1 MNATAPEPDSG
12 PSAVFGAS
20 WPPVLLM
27 LMLAVCFLLGDHT
40 LPSQRYDQDLYHI
53 QVIRQFETQLPTP
66 DVSNYGAATGPGY
79 HLVYALVG
87 SVIGSDI
94 QTLRWFSPI
103 IAIGLIVVV
112 AGFCTTCCKP
122 ITAALL
128 TAPLAV
134 SYYLLGSAVYLQTD
148 NLAWLLV
155 ALALGP
161 LVFRPATGWT
171 LLASG
176 VFLLLAVFV
185 RQNFIWVA
193 GPIVLSGLLTT
204 SVARRIPPWQIGG
217 EKIEST
223 ARSLWLFG
231 LLAVVPGCLLLG
243 WFRWIWGGLVPPNF
257 QYFHSFHVVWVA
269 AGFALAV
276 VGLYAPFFLLA
287 LPRCRGLI
295 RQHSSS
301 LILAGLIGGA
311 CALVPSSGFDPE
323 FGRSGGLMW
332 KLVRLGPE
340 FADRSLVLG
349 FFSTMGAAS
358 ILLIWFAICQAGR
371 QRGGLVLLCGWL
383 ASTSTMFVN
392 SQSYQRYY
400 DFPSLL
406 VLVWGI
412 ALCLRGH
419 PAADR
424 RVAYGPPLL
433 AVILASLFA
442 ISIV

>member
-1 MNATAPEPDSG
+1 MNAAASEPDSG

-27 LMLAVCFLLGDHT
+27 LVLATAFLLGDHI
-40 LPSQRYDQDLYHI
+40 LDSQQYDQDLYHI
-53 QVIRQFETQLPTP
+53 QVIRQFEAQLPTP
-66 DVSNYGAATGPGY
+66 DLSNYGAATGPGY
-79 HLVYALVG
+79 HLAFAMVG
-87 SVIGSDI
+87 SLIGSDL

-112 AGFCTTCCKP
+112 AGFCSTCCKP
-122 ITAALL
+122 LAAALL
-128 TAPLAV
+128 TTPLAV

-155 ALALGP
+155 VLALGP
-161 LVFRPATGWT
+161 LIFRPTCGWI
-171 LLASG
+171 LLRSG
-176 VFLLLAVFV
+176 LCLLLAVFV
-185 RQNFIWVA
+185 RQNFIWLA
-193 GPIVLSGLLTT
+193 GPIVLCGLLTT
-204 SVARRIPPWQIGG
+204 PLARRIVVFESGSVDG
-217 EKIEST
+217 ERTSRT
-223 ARSLWLFG
+223 LWRLSLLV
-231 LLAVVPGCLLLG
+231 VVPGFLLLG
-243 WFRWIWGGLVPPNF
+243 AFRWTWGGLVPPNF

-269 AGFALAV
+269 AGFALAL

-287 LPRCRGLI
+287 IPRCGGLI
-295 RQHSSS
+295 RQKSSW
-301 LILAGLIGGA
+301 LILAGVVGAA
-311 CALVPSSGFDPE
+311 CALVPCSSFDPE
-323 FGRSGGLMW
+323 FGRSGGVMW

-340 FADRSLVLG
+340 FADRSPVLG
-349 FFSTMGAAS
+349 FFAAMGAAS
-358 ILLIWFAICQAGR
+358 LSLIWFAICQAGQ
-371 QRGGLVLLCGWL
+371 QRGGLVLLCSWL
-383 ASTSTMFVN
+383 ATTSTMFLN

-433 AVILASLFA
+433 TVLLAALFA
-442 ISIV
+442 LSIL

>member
-1 MNATAPEPDSG
+1 MSTAASEPGSG
-12 PSAVFGAS
+12 ASAVFGAS
-20 WPPVLLM
+20 WPPVLMM
-27 LMLAVCFLLGDHT
+27 LVLAVGFLLGDNI
-40 LPSQRYDQDLYHI
+40 LKSQQYDQDLYHI
-53 QVIRQFETQLPTP
+53 QVIRQFEAQLPIP
-66 DVSNYGAATGPGY
+66 DFSNYGAATGPGY
-79 HLVYALVG
+79 HLAYALVG
-87 SVIGSDI
+87 SLIGSDI

-112 AGFCTTCCKP
+112 AGFCSTCCKP
-122 ITAALL
+122 IAAALL

-134 SYYLLGSAVYLQTD
+134 SYYLVGSAVYLQTD

-161 LVFRPATGWT
+161 LIFRPTCGWS
-171 LLASG
+171 LLRSG
-176 VFLLLAVFV
+176 LFLLLAVLV
-185 RQNFIWVA
+185 RQNFIWLA
-193 GPIVLSGLLTT
+193 GPIVLCGLLTT
-204 SVARRIPPWQIGG
+204 PLARRIPFLGF
-217 EKIEST
+217 T
-223 ARSLWLFG
+223 AEEARRSSRTLWLWG
-231 LLAVVPGCLLLG
+231 LVAVVPGCLLLG
-243 WFRWIWGGLVPPNF
+243 VFRWTWGGLVPPNF

-269 AGFALAV
+269 AGFALAL

-287 LPRCRGLI
+287 VPRCGELI
-295 RQHSSS
+295 RRHSNW
-301 LILAGLIGGA
+301 LILAGVVGGA
-311 CALVPSSGFDPE
+311 CALVPCSSFDPE

-332 KLVRLGPE
+332 RLVRLGPDI
-340 FADRSLVLG
+340 ADRSLVLG
-349 FFSTMGAAS
+349 FFSAFGAAS
-358 ILLIWFAICQAGR
+358 LTLIGFAICQAGQ

-383 ASTSTMFVN
+383 ASTSTMFLN

-433 AVILASLFA
+433 AVILAVLFA
-442 ISIV
+442 ISIL